1 MQRRYNK
8 RTCPHQNR
16 LLSQT
21 YSSQPQDMLP
31 LHRLHHSGISHRDF
45 LHHRDDNPDIYDLL
59 KEYNVARYYDEFIEK
74 TALSEELKKQAL
86 NAKRGFARL
95 LYK

>member
-1 MQRRYNK
+1 MLKEFKVIGSTGNMYTVQFSVDGDILRGK
-8 RTCPHQNR
+8 CTCAAGEKHTICKH
-16 LLSQT
+16 LL
-21 YSSQPQDMLP
+21 
-31 LHRLHHSGISHRDF
+31 GVIN
-45 LHHRDDNPDIYDLL
+45 DNPDIYDLL